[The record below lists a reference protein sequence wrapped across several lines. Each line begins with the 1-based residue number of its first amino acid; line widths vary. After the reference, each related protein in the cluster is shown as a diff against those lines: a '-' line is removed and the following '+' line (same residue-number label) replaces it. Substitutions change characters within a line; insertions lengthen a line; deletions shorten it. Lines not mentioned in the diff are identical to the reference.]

1 MNAKKMILETMLTTQ
16 LHIFVVL
23 SLLWY
28 IPTVISELHDILTKV
43 FDWFANNH
51 MKANPDKCH
60 LLVSTKNLE
69 VVSIDVIQTTSS
81 TSENLLGITADSE
94 LNFENH

>member
-1 MNAKKMILETMLTTQ
+1 
-16 LHIFVVL
+16 
-23 SLLWY
+23 
-28 IPTVISELHDILTKV
+28 
-43 FDWFANNH
+43 

-60 LLVSTKNLE
+60 LLLSTKNLE
-69 VVSIDVIQTTSS
+69 VLSIDVIQTTSS